1 MSTIFLT
8 RPSPNCDK
16 LGCMEGHIG
25 KIAHVHL
32 TDELKAIADRQI
44 AEGRAASEA
53 DYLEEA
59 IRR

>member
-1 MSTIFLT
+1 
-8 RPSPNCDK
+8 
-16 LGCMEGHIG
+16 MEGHIG